1 MKISVRLRVL
11 DAVQRWLKH
20 VSVCCMSK
28 QSNDLVGRMNANGNY
43 KFLAL
48 GLLALAANG
57 VAGVGLPQTAAA
69 QTPTVIKQHNAWGA
83 YTYRDARAGK
93 ICYVLSIPTVKEPT
107 DRNHG
112 DVFFLVS
119 QKPDG
124 SAGFEPQVEVGYPLK
139 EDASI
144 TVTVDG
150 KTFDL
155 FAKGNNAWVRDVAQ
169 EPALVAAM
177 RAGSTMKVSGQ
188 SSRGTKTSYTYSLS
202 GVTAALKDAANC
214 K

>member
-1 MKISVRLRVL
+1 MTRVF
-11 DAVQRWLKH
+11 DAECR
-20 VSVCCMSK
+20 SANC
-28 QSNDLVGRMNANGNY
+28 SNDLVGRMNVNG
-43 KFLAL
+43 KTQILASAAV
-48 GLLALAANG
+48 ALVASAVMSVAATQD
-57 VAGVGLPQTAAA
+57 ASA

-83 YTYRDARAGK
+83 YTYNDARAGK
-93 ICYVLSIPTVKEPT
+93 ICYVLSIPTLKEPT

-124 SAGFEPQVEVGYPLK
+124 STGFEPQVEVGYPLK
-139 EDASI
+139 EDTQV

-150 KTFDL
+150 KTFEL

-169 EPALVAAM
+169 EPALVNAM

-202 GVTAALKDAANC
+202 GVTAALKEASNC